1 MSDSGKDEK
10 IQHVSD
16 STFEQDVVSAQEPVL
31 VDFWAPWCG
40 PCKKV
45 GPILEELAQKLEGQ
59 LKVAKMNVDENPSV
73 PSQLGIRSIP
83 TLVVYK
89 EGKVVDT
96 RVGALSLEE
105 LEGFVSQWICGEPGI
120 RERTRTS

>member
-1 MSDSGKDEK
+1 MSDPGKDEK

-16 STFEQDVVSAQEPVL
+16 STFDQDVVGASEAVL

-40 PCKKV
+40 PCKRV
-45 GPILEELAQKLEGQ
+45 GPILEELAQKLEGK
-59 LKVAKMNVDENPSV
+59 LKVAKMNVDENPTV
-73 PSQLGIRSIP
+73 PSQLGVRSIP

-89 EGKVVDT
+89 DGKVVDT

-105 LEGFVSQWICGEPGI
+105 LEGLVNQWI
-120 RERTRTS
+120 

>member
-1 MSDSGKDEK
+1 MSDPAKDEK

-16 STFEQDVVSAQEPVL
+16 STFEQDVVGASEAVL

-40 PCKKV
+40 PCKRV
-45 GPILEELAQKLEGQ
+45 GPILEELAQKLEGK

-73 PSQLGIRSIP
+73 PAQLGVRSIP
-83 TLVVYK
+83 TLVIYK

-105 LEGFVSQWICGEPGI
+105 LEGFVSQWI
-120 RERTRTS
+120 

>member
-1 MSDSGKDEK
+1 MSDPAKDEK

-16 STFEQDVVSAQEPVL
+16 STFEQDVVGASEAVL

-40 PCKKV
+40 PCKRV
-45 GPILEELAQKLEGQ
+45 APALEELAQKLEGK

-73 PSQLGIRSIP
+73 PAQLGVRSIP
-83 TLVVYK
+83 TLLIYK

-105 LEGFVSQWICGEPGI
+105 LEGFVSQWI
-120 RERTRTS
+120 

>member
-1 MSDSGKDEK
+1 MSDPVKDEK

-16 STFEQDVVSAQEPVL
+16 STFEQDVVGASEAVL

-40 PCKKV
+40 PCKRV
-45 GPILEELAQKLEGQ
+45 APALEELAQKLEGK

-73 PSQLGIRSIP
+73 PAQLGVRSIP
-83 TLVVYK
+83 TLVIYK

-105 LEGFVSQWICGEPGI
+105 LEGFVSQWI
-120 RERTRTS
+120 

>member
-1 MSDSGKDEK
+1 MSDPAKDEK

-16 STFEQDVVSAQEPVL
+16 STFEQDVVGASEAVL

-40 PCKKV
+40 PCKRV
-45 GPILEELAQKLEGQ
+45 APALEELAQKLEGK

-73 PSQLGIRSIP
+73 PAQLGVRSIP

-105 LEGFVSQWICGEPGI
+105 LEGFVSQWI
-120 RERTRTS
+120 

>member
-1 MSDSGKDEK
+1 MSDSAKNER

-16 STFEQDVVSAQEPVL
+16 STFEHDVVGASEPVL

-40 PCKKV
+40 PCKRV
-45 GPILEELAQKLEGQ
+45 GPILEELAQKLDGR

-89 EGKVVDT
+89 EGKVVES

-105 LEGFVSQWICGEPGI
+105 LENFVSRWI
-120 RERTRTS
+120 